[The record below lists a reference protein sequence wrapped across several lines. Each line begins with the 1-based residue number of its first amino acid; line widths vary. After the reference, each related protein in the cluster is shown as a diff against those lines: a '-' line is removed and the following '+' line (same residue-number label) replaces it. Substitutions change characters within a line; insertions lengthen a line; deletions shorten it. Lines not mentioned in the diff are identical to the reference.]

1 MELSYFFQSAHHR
14 NIVFIEA
21 NSIRRLIFFSKEDRA
36 NGIRVYTNK
45 TCLRR
50 LKKKTGRMEL
60 SDFFQSAEADIVCI
74 DANSIRRLI
83 FSAVLELVC

>member
-1 MELSYFFQSAHHR
+1 MEFASTKTLTCLRRLKNKNQTGRMELSYFFQKT
-14 NIVFIEA
+14 
-21 NSIRRLIFFSKEDRA
+21 RRMEFASTQTL
-36 NGIRVYTNK
+36 

-60 SDFFQSAEADIVCI
+60 SYFFQSAEADIVCI

-83 FSAVLELVC
+83 YYFFSSS